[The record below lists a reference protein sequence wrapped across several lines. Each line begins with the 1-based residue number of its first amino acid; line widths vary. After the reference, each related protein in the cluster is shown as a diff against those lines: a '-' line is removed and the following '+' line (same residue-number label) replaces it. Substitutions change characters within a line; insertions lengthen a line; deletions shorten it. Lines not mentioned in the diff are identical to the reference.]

1 MSGHKK
7 ILAFLTAISIS
18 LYILLSVLVH
28 KDVFRSFDYDS
39 MIGVQKT
46 ISSWFD
52 MPFSVLTL
60 TGSSE
65 VILLVGFLIFLFVY
79 FKKKKFFF
87 GLVLIMVIYLVEI
100 LGKLLIY
107 HPLPPITLNR
117 YVFSFHMPSSF
128 FVKTNFS
135 YPSGHMARSTFI
147 TLIVLFLVF
156 KLKSLK
162 GIRKTA
168 VFVAFLYITL
178 MVFSRVYLGE
188 HWFSDVLGGMLLGS
202 SVGGL
207 SLLLF

>member
-1 MSGHKK
+1 MNGHKK
-7 ILAFLTAISIS
+7 ILAYITAISIS

-28 KDVFRSFDYDS
+28 KDVFRSFDYES
-39 MIGVQKT
+39 MIGVQKVV
-46 ISSWFD
+46 SSKFD
-52 MPFSVLTL
+52 MPFSILTL

-65 VILLVGFLIFLFVY
+65 VILLVGFIIFLFVY
-79 FKKKKFFF
+79 LKKKKYFF
-87 GLVLIMVIYLVEI
+87 GLVLILIIYLVEI

-117 YVFSFHMPSSF
+117 YVFTFHMPSSF

-147 TLIVLFLVF
+147 ALIVLFLVY
-156 KLKSLK
+156 KIKSLK
-162 GIRKTA
+162 RLRITA
-168 VFVAFLYITL
+168 LFIAFLYITL
-178 MVFSRVYLGE
+178 MVISRVYLGE

-207 SLLLF
+207 TLLLF

>member
-1 MSGHKK
+1 MNGHKK
-7 ILAFLTAISIS
+7 ILMYLTGISIC
-18 LYILLSVLVH
+18 LYALLSVLVH

-46 ISSWFD
+46 VSSWFD
-52 MPFSVLTL
+52 TPFSILTL

-65 VILLVGFLIFLFVY
+65 VILLVGIFIFLFIY

-87 GLVLIMVIYLVEI
+87 GLILIIVIYLVEI

-107 HPLPPITLNR
+107 HPHPPITLNR
-117 YVFSFHMPSSF
+117 YVFTFHMPSSF

-147 TLIVLFLVF
+147 TLIVMFLVF
-156 KLKSLK
+156 KIKSLK
-162 GIRKTA
+162 GLKKPAII
-168 VFVAFLYITL
+168 FAFLYITL
-178 MVFSRVYLGE
+178 MVISRVYLGE

-202 SVGGL
+202 TVGGL
-207 SLLLF
+207 TLLLF

>member
-1 MSGHKK
+1 MS
-7 ILAFLTAISIS
+7 FSI
-18 LYILLSVLVH
+18 
-28 KDVFRSFDYDS
+28 
-39 MIGVQKT
+39 
-46 ISSWFD
+46 
-52 MPFSVLTL
+52 LTL

-65 VILLVGFLIFLFVY
+65 VILLVGFIIFLFVY
-79 FKKKKFFF
+79 LKKKKYFF
-87 GLVLIMVIYLVEI
+87 GLVLILIIYLVEI

-147 TLIVLFLVF
+147 ALIVLFLVY
-156 KLKSLK
+156 KIKSLK
-162 GIRKTA
+162 RLRITA
-168 VFVAFLYITL
+168 LFIAFLYITL
-178 MVFSRVYLGE
+178 MVISRVYLGE

-207 SLLLF
+207 TLLLF